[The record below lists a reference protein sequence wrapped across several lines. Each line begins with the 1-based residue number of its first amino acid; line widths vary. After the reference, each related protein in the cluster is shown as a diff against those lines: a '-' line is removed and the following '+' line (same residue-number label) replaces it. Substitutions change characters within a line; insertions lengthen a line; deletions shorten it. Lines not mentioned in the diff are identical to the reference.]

1 MTPTAQDGSARAARK
16 GLRKREWADMMVWLG
31 GSRVGVQIGAAVP
44 ISLLHDA
51 ALTCCRTEPR
61 CTSPCV
67 FVMPAAECNIRWHL
81 LET

>member
-1 MTPTAQDGSARAARK
+1 MGRHDD
-16 GLRKREWADMMVWLG
+16 LV

-44 ISLLHDA
+44 IWLLHDA

-67 FVMPAAECNIRWHL
+67 FVMPAAECN
-81 LET
+81 LEHPLAFA